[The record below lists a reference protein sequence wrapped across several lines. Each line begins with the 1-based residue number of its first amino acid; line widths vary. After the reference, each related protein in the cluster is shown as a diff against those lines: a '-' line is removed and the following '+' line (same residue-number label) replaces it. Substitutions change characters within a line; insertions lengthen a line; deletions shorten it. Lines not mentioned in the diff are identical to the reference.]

1 MRSDSS
7 GVIVTG
13 LSDLL
18 KLGAISPHQL
28 TEARIWLIDLVVRGA
43 CERTTPR
50 YLEALEANVAA
61 AAMAHALVSFEE
73 RQMLHR
79 EIDIFLARAT
89 RKAFIAVTMK
99 GVMSCSGNS
108 SKRSGRAKTPM
119 LCPRANAS

>member
-1 MRSDSS
+1 M
-7 GVIVTG
+7 IVTG

-28 TEARIWLIDLVVRGA
+28 TEARIWLIDLVVRVA

-50 YLEALEANVAA
+50 DLKTLEANVEA
-61 AAMAHALVSFEE
+61 AAMAYALGRFEE

-79 EIDIFLARAT
+79 EFDVFLARAT
-89 RKAFIAVTMK
+89 RKAIIAVTMK
-99 GVMSCSGNS
+99 GMMACSGNS